1 MEHRKDVEEKPF
13 VFFLKGKKLDTH
25 FVHNVDSGS
34 AALLCNLLG
43 TFNQVDLLFKL
54 A

>member
-1 MEHRKDVEEKPF
+1 MEHRKDAEEKPF
-13 VFFLKGKKLDTH
+13 VFFLRHKRLDTH
-25 FVHNVDSGS
+25 FVHNVDSGC

-43 TFNQVDLLFKL
+43 TFNQADLLFKL